1 MVNEPDMF
9 YHRKAQNME
18 TSVEAEINLEEATVG
33 CVKEKEFLII
43 FYFICK
49 GPKMYT
55 RDQKIKGE

>member
-1 MVNEPDMF
+1 
-9 YHRKAQNME
+9 ME